1 VRVLLAGHFSRT
13 RWTMGMFVGGKR
25 GVVSD
30 MNVVPLI
37 DILLVLLVIF
47 MIIPV
52 HNMGLDAQL
61 PQQSTRPPDA
71 PPPFVV
77 VVQVLA
83 DGALRVN
90 QEPVSWDRLG
100 ARIEEVFKQRA
111 TRIAFIRGDGPVEF
125 GVVAK
130 VIDVMHTSGIAS
142 VGLLTPGLE
151 KGL

>member
-1 VRVLLAGHFSRT
+1 
-13 RWTMGMFVGGKR
+13 MGMMVGGKC
-25 GVVSD
+25 GVVSE

-52 HNMGLDAQL
+52 HNKGLDAL
-61 PQQSTRPPDA
+61 VPQSSTTSEPPRPEN
-71 PPPFVV
+71 VI

-83 DGALRVN
+83 DGTMRIN
-90 QEPVSWDRLG
+90 QEPVTYETLDARL
-100 ARIEEVFKQRA
+100 EEIFKMRA
-111 TRIAFIRGDGPVEF
+111 SRIAFIRGDAPVEF

-142 VGLLTPGLE
+142 VGLLTPDLE

>member
-1 VRVLLAGHFSRT
+1 
-13 RWTMGMFVGGKR
+13 MGMMVGGKR
-25 GVVSD
+25 GVVSE

-52 HNMGLDAQL
+52 HNKGLDAL
-61 PQQSTRPPDA
+61 VPQSSTTSEPPRPEN
-71 PPPFVV
+71 VI

-83 DGALRVN
+83 DGTMRIN
-90 QEPVSWDRLG
+90 QEPVTYEALDARL
-100 ARIEEVFKQRA
+100 EEIFKMRA
-111 TRIAFIRGDGPVEF
+111 SRIAFIRGDAPVEF

-142 VGLLTPGLE
+142 VGLLTPDLE

>member
-1 VRVLLAGHFSRT
+1 MLAPAGSELAKT

-25 GVVSD
+25 GVVSE

-52 HNMGLDAQL
+52 HNVGLDTQL
-61 PQQSTRPPDA
+61 PEPSAQPPGTPPPD
-71 PPPFVV
+71 VV

-83 DGALRVN
+83 DGTLRIN
-90 QEPVSWDRLG
+90 QEPVTWDRLG
-100 ARIEEVFKQRA
+100 GRIEEVFKQRA

-130 VIDVMHTSGIAS
+130 VIDVMHASGIAS